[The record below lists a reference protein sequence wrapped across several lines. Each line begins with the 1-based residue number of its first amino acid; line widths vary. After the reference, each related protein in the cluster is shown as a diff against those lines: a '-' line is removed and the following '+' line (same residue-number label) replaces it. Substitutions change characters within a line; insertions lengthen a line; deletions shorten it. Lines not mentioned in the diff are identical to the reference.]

1 MTSSSNTTFGGI
13 TGYIN
18 TSNITIDI
26 IQNCYYLNTSSTK
39 AVGNISTIDTSSS
52 KTSEEIKALADTL
65 GEGFKTST
73 EGDGYPKLSWE

>member
-1 MTSSSNTTFGGI
+1 M
-13 TGYIN
+13 
-18 TSNITIDI
+18 
-26 IQNCYYLNTSSTK
+26 IQNCYYLDTSFTK